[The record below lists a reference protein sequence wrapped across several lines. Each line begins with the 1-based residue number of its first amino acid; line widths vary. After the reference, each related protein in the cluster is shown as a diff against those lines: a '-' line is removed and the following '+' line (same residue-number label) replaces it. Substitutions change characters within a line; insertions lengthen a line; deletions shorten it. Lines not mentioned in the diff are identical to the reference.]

1 MIEMECSEI
10 VIGTPLPASSAS
22 PKSIFNQFIRAKA
35 LSHRPSIGDPVWFSW
50 VGMVLFVGVADQVY
64 KKIEL
69 LLSCTSGDRR
79 LPVIT
84 IRKPGLIKSDLC
96 ANGVG

>member
-35 LSHRPSIGDPVWFSW
+35 LSHRPSNWRPSLGCIP
-50 VGMVLFVGVADQVY
+50 Q
-64 KKIEL
+64 
-69 LLSCTSGDRR
+69 
-79 LPVIT
+79 
-84 IRKPGLIKSDLC
+84 
-96 ANGVG
+96 